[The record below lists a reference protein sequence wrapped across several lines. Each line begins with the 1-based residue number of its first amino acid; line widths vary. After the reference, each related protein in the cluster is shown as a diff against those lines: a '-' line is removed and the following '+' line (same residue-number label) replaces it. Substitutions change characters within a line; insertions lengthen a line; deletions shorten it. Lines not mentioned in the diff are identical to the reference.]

1 MKNVSRSKNT
11 SKKVSKLPLVVLLL
25 VVVAVLY
32 MFGSSMSSGKKNNVL
47 SDDQTASA
55 SENDTASE
63 GENTA
68 DTGSAAGDESS
79 AEAEPGSEPLTFSF
93 DPPAD
98 AETAA
103 QGDSKDDTEKTGD
116 NQPGT
121 QPASAEKE
129 FKVPLTIINAD
140 TEIMERESGE
150 TDQTLSINRQVKK
163 MLGLV
168 KNLSSMAVFE
178 EKELTKLQCDLC
190 ALSQEIGDAMKDR
203 FAGRNRILE
212 VTSDPAVIIQ
222 GDSEAMS
229 QLISE
234 LLENA
239 LKFSV
244 SRARLKAGREKGRS
258 EIIAI
263 NDTTLPDGNY
273 DQVFDR
279 FTRLENA
286 GDLPGAGLGLSHVKE
301 IVQAHNGR
309 AYARVMNGEFIL
321 RISL

>member
-1 MKNVSRSKNT
+1 
-11 SKKVSKLPLVVLLL
+11 
-25 VVVAVLY
+25 
-32 MFGSSMSSGKKNNVL
+32 
-47 SDDQTASA
+47 
-55 SENDTASE
+55 
-63 GENTA
+63 
-68 DTGSAAGDESS
+68 
-79 AEAEPGSEPLTFSF
+79 
-93 DPPAD
+93 
-98 AETAA
+98 
-103 QGDSKDDTEKTGD
+103 
-116 NQPGT
+116 
-121 QPASAEKE
+121 
-129 FKVPLTIINAD
+129 
-140 TEIMERESGE
+140 
-150 TDQTLSINRQVKK
+150 
-163 MLGLV
+163 
-168 KNLSSMAVFE
+168 
-178 EKELTKLQCDLC
+178 
-190 ALSQEIGDAMKDR
+190 MKDR